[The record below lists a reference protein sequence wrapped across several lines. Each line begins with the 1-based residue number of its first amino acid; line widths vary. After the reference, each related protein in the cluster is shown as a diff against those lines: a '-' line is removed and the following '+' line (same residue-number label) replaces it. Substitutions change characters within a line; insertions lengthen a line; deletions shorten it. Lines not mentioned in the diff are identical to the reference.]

1 MRKINS
7 IKLICVGLAS
17 MCLLSCKHSEAE
29 YLHHFKV
36 LSQEICSTKGFLI
49 SHQII
54 DNFSEWWIET
64 DTGDDLIIL
73 ENRGADSDLMVLAKT
88 YSSDRNFFNAD
99 EIIDSSKFSGNEEI
113 YLPTDGIVYVLET
126 FKVKLFGQVIDVFR
140 LYMEKKNS
148 NLVLILYDNDLDVQ
162 SEIDENHELIKSI
175 FQDDDICNVQNQSA
189 SAK

>member
-1 MRKINS
+1 MRKISS

-17 MCLLSCKHSEAE
+17 MYLLSCKHSEAE

-36 LSQEICSTKGFLI
+36 LSQEICSSKGFFI

-64 DTGDDLIIL
+64 DSGDDLIIL
-73 ENRGADSDLMVLAKT
+73 ENRGADSELLVLAKT
-88 YSSDRNFFNAD
+88 YSSDRNFFKAG
-99 EIIDSSKFSGNEEI
+99 EIIDSSKFSSNEEL

-162 SEIDENHELIKSI
+162 SEIDDNYELIKSF
-175 FQDDDICNVQNQSA
+175 FQSEYTCEIQ
-189 SAK
+189 